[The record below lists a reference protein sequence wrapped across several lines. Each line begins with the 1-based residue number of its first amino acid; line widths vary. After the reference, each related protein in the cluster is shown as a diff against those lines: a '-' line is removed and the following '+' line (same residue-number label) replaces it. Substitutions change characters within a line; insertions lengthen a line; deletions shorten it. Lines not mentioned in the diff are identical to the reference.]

1 MYAHIFATRALDAP
15 VAQASGTQLTPCPA
29 AITTPTEITDAQTAA
44 APGIAG
50 PAGSSWA

>member
-1 MYAHIFATRALDAP
+1 MYAHILATRDFDAH
-15 VAQASGTQLTPCPA
+15 VAQTSDTQLTPCPA